1 MGKNTERT
9 ALASAKRAQLED
21 HILDTFHEKRV
32 LFEEGRIRFHAV
44 AHVTCDAWGVNVRL
58 DVEVDDE
65 SLTVSGAWDV
75 IVVRGRRMGAAYVGW
90 GILGLLDGENE
101 PGEQINGS

>member
-1 MGKNTERT
+1 MNIRRQRT
-9 ALASAKRAQLED
+9 NEPVWKTTFWTPFTRNGFCLKRAD
-21 HILDTFHEKRV
+21 SVSRC
-32 LFEEGRIRFHAV
+32 
-44 AHVTCDAWGVNVRL
+44 AHLTCDAWGVSVRL

-90 GILGLLDGENE
+90 GIVRLLDGEDE
-101 PGEQINGS
+101 PGEGDQRLLR

>member
-1 MGKNTERT
+1 MGKNTDRT
-9 ALASAKRAQLED
+9 ALASAKRAQFED
-21 HILDTFHEKRV
+21 HSLDTFHEKRV

-65 SLTVSGAWDV
+65 SLTVSGAWDI
-75 IVVRGRRMGAAYVGW
+75 IVVRGRRVGAAYVGW

-101 PGEQINGS
+101 PCEQINGS

>member
-1 MGKNTERT
+1 M
-9 ALASAKRAQLED
+9 
-21 HILDTFHEKRV
+21 
-32 LFEEGRIRFHAV
+32 
-44 AHVTCDAWGVNVRL
+44 

-75 IVVRGRRMGAAYVGW
+75 VVVRGRRMGAAYVGW
-90 GILGLLDGENE
+90 AIVGLIDGEVE

>member
-9 ALASAKRAQLED
+9 ASASAKRVQLEN
-21 HILDTFHEKRV
+21 HILETFHEKRV
-32 LFEEGRIRFHAV
+32 WFEEGRIRFHAV

-58 DVEVDDE
+58 DGEVDDE

-75 IVVRGRRMGAAYVGW
+75 VVVRGRRMGAAYVGW
-90 GILGLLDGENE
+90 AIVGLLDGEVE
-101 PGEQINGS
+101 PGQQINGS